1 MSRLQQL
8 NPESATGKV
17 QTLFNAIKTN
27 LGMVPNMMRL
37 MGNSPSALEGY
48 LQLNSSLSKG
58 SLTGQQREQ
67 IALAVSEANG
77 CDYCLAA
84 HSTLGR
90 MAGLS
95 ADQIRDSRQS
105 VAVDSKTNT
114 LLQFVHKIVEQRG
127 HVDDNDVAGMRDAG
141 FSDED
146 ITEVVVNVALSLLT
160 NYFNIVADTVVD
172 FPKAPPLTAAV
183 AAN

>member
-17 QTLFNAIKTN
+17 QTLFQSIKSN

-37 MGNSPSALEGY
+37 LGNSPAALEGY
-48 LQLNSSLSKG
+48 LQLNGSLAKG

-67 IALAVSEANG
+67 IALAVAEANG

-90 MAGLS
+90 MVGLT

-105 VAVDSKTNT
+105 VAVDSQTNT
-114 LLQFVHKIVEQRG
+114 LLQFVHKVVEQRG
-127 HVDDNDVAGMRDAG
+127 QVDSHDVTSMKDAG
-141 FSDED
+141 FDDGQIAEA
-146 ITEVVVNVALSLLT
+146 VVNVALSLLT

-172 FPKAPPLTAAV
+172 FPKAPPLAGAV